1 VEFDVLLRKRRNV
14 YGFQDK
20 AVPDAI
26 LHKILENARHVPS
39 AGFTQ
44 DFDLVVVRD
53 AAIKRKLAEAG
64 REQEYAGYA
73 GIVRGFI
80 EKAPVVV
87 VPCGNKPRFESK
99 YGSPAEK
106 NSRIPWWL
114 TDSAFSSIVLILSAF
129 QEGMAAS
136 FIGAI
141 DEKMVAESLNLPADG
156 SIIPL
161 AIIPIGY
168 KHEEERRFD
177 PEMRKKMK
185 TLRQSTKQIHWEKW
199 SE

>member
-1 VEFDVLLRKRRNV
+1 MEFDLLLRKRRNV
-14 YGFQDK
+14 YGFQDRPVPE
-20 AVPDAI
+20 AVLD
-26 LHKILENARHVPS
+26 KILENARHVPS

-53 AAIKRKLAEAG
+53 PQKKGKLAEAA
-64 REQEYAGYA
+64 REQEYAGLEGVVA
-73 GIVRGFI
+73 QFI

-87 VPCGNKPRFESK
+87 VLCGNKPRFESK

-106 NSRIPWWL
+106 NARLPWWL
-114 TDSAFSSIVLILSAF
+114 IDSAFSSLALILSAF
-129 QEGMAAS
+129 QEGLAAS

-141 DEKMVAESLNLPADG
+141 DDGMVVKTLNLPADG

-168 KHEEERRFD
+168 KHPAEQRFGAETKRRVQA
-177 PEMRKKMK
+177 
-185 TLRQSTKQIHWEKW
+185 LRISTNQIHWDEW
-199 SE
+199 